1 MPPQAKHKDAE
12 QQAEQQAQQL
22 LYYAGLYY
30 DEQPTTWKHQFGPEA
45 ARRHVLQTLP
55 NYLRTAYTLRWAS
68 GRFRF
73 TPSMQTIYVA
83 DEPELLIPY
92 VTLLHT
98 SEGREELLSWLQ
110 SEDRSRALPTM
121 RAVWEFGVMHEFGH
135 VIFGHAHRS
144 RRGER
149 DLELWKVANDYV
161 VNGLLWIPLIARI
174 RSRWDVTPAAM
185 YYDRRFDGLSCEEV
199 YDILERLIRAKLEH
213 KMEHKMEL
221 NDTGEGIRE
230 QTEGTPIGVT
240 IEVSGNGG
248 SDGISNG
255 ISIEAGEETLEG
267 MREQTDDDAGEGIR
281 EQTDDDYGEAYID
294 PTVDVKRLNFWG
306 EHDEHDTLTNAEAT
320 GHDELVKAASYAPSH
335 GSESGISPAT
345 EAGPGN
351 DPFVAQYR
359 IEAALALTPAHWL
372 NRLMAV
378 AQQRRRTYKHR
389 ARRFIDPNVISPG
402 RERIVGRVFVAVD
415 VSGSVES
422 FVPYFTERVQTL
434 LSLFELSVVT
444 FDHRLQQ
451 DFRLTQQDKLPELNY
466 TGGGTSYVSVWARL
480 KELQPSEQF
489 MAAIYFTDLCVNVYD
504 VTSFWDPHIPV
515 FWVLPMDIAK
525 LIGAF
530 DDIWGQLPRPEF
542 GEIIGDYFGP
552 KRAEMLA
559 RTLSDMTARSA
570 AKADGNID

>member
-1 MPPQAKHKDAE
+1 MPPRAKHKDAE

-230 QTEGTPIGVT
+230 QTDI
-240 IEVSGNGG
+240 
-248 SDGISNG
+248 
-255 ISIEAGEETLEG
+255 
-267 MREQTDDDAGEGIR
+267 DA
-281 EQTDDDYGEAYID
+281 GEAYID
-294 PTVDVKRLNFWG
+294 PIVDVKRLNFWG

-504 VTSFWDPHIPV
+504 VASFWDPHIPV